1 MINSIKMKLRLIFLG
16 IVFLLFGGMEI
27 KAQFVVNGDFRT
39 RFYYDTFSGGIQ
51 DRQDL
56 SYVRYLGR
64 INIRSNVGNNV
75 TFYSE
80 LMTFTDNPL
89 SVTRNIAGTE
99 EMYYGISQL
108 FAEAVFPNVPVFD
121 QFRMR
126 VGRQQFP
133 IGRGL
138 SQGSS
143 TSYVRLFDAVR
154 FDMTK
159 YDVNLS
165 LFGSVTRQNL
175 SPSGLFPDSGGDRLY
190 IARLSRTVLNQDL
203 MSYFIM
209 NQLDGKFNDSY
220 IIGAGIRG
228 NILSDELEYFG
239 EYAHQTFNTVPGMPK
254 MGGHGYMAGIGY
266 RWPMGPFRWVKIETR
281 YAAYQG
287 NDESTDRIE
296 RFSPLYPSFFWGD
309 RAGFVN
315 GVVGGNFPFEG
326 DNLEGSRIW
335 YNRIYFVPNALP
347 RLRVQ
352 FQYIY
357 VTEYIDNDNYNS
369 YNNEFS
375 ARLYYAITRNS
386 RIQFRYVL
394 REPNEKDFNPNL
406 PESSTRDRF
415 SIHRYMFEWHIRF

>member
-1 MINSIKMKLRLIFLG
+1 MKNMFKMSFKNILLA
-16 IVFLLFGGMEI
+16 VFLLGFGATEI
-27 KAQFVVNGDFRT
+27 KAQFTVTGDFRT

-56 SYVRYLGR
+56 NYIRYLGR
-64 INIRSNVGNNV
+64 INVRSNVGDNV
-75 TFYSE
+75 SFYSE

-108 FAEAVFPNVPVFD
+108 FAEVVFPDAPVFD
-121 QFRMR
+121 VVRFR

-143 TSYVRLFDAVR
+143 ISYARLFDGVR
-154 FDMTK
+154 GDFSK
-159 YDVNLS
+159 YDFNLS

-175 SPSGLFPDSGGDRLY
+175 SPSGLFPDSGGDKLF
-190 IARLSRTVLNQDL
+190 IGRLSRTVLNQDL
-203 MSYFIM
+203 MSYFIL
-209 NQLDGKFNDSY
+209 NRLDGNYNDSY
-220 IIGAGIRG
+220 IIGGGIRG
-228 NILSDELEYFG
+228 SFLDPELEYFG
-239 EYAHQTFNTVPGMPK
+239 EIAHQTFNTAPGFPK
-254 MGGHGYMAGIGY
+254 MSGMGYMAGIGY
-266 RWPMGPFRWVKIETR
+266 RWQMGPFRWVKLETR

-309 RAGFVN
+309 RAGFAN
-315 GVVGGNFPFEG
+315 GVIGGDYPRDG
-326 DNLEGSRIW
+326 ANLEGSRIF
-335 YNRIYFVPNALP
+335 YNRIYFVPQALQ

-357 VTEYIDNDNYNS
+357 VTEYVDNDNYNS
-369 YNNEFS
+369 MNNEFS
-375 ARLYYAITRNS
+375 ARVFYSITRNS

-394 REPNEKDFNPNL
+394 REPNEDDFNPNL
-406 PESSTRDRF
+406 PETSTRDRF
-415 SIHRYMFEWHIRF
+415 SIHRYMLEWHVRF

>member
-1 MINSIKMKLRLIFLG
+1 MFKMSFKNILLA
-16 IVFLLFGGMEI
+16 VFLLGFGATEI
-27 KAQFVVNGDFRT
+27 KAQFTVTGDFRT

-56 SYVRYLGR
+56 NYIRYLGR
-64 INIRSNVGNNV
+64 INVRSNVGDNV
-75 TFYSE
+75 SFYSE

-108 FAEAVFPNVPVFD
+108 FAEVVFPDAPVFD
-121 QFRMR
+121 VVRFR

-143 TSYVRLFDAVR
+143 ISYARLFDGVR
-154 FDMTK
+154 GDFSK
-159 YDVNLS
+159 YDFNLS

-175 SPSGLFPDSGGDRLY
+175 SPSGLFPDSGGDKLF
-190 IARLSRTVLNQDL
+190 IGRLSRTVLNQDL
-203 MSYFIM
+203 MSYFIL
-209 NQLDGKFNDSY
+209 NRLDGNYNDSY
-220 IIGAGIRG
+220 IIGGGIRG
-228 NILSDELEYFG
+228 SFLDPELEYFG
-239 EYAHQTFNTVPGMPK
+239 EIAHQTFNTAPGFPK
-254 MGGHGYMAGIGY
+254 MSGMGYMAGIGY
-266 RWPMGPFRWVKIETR
+266 RWQMGPFRWVKLETR

-309 RAGFVN
+309 RAGFAN
-315 GVVGGNFPFEG
+315 GVIGGDYPRDG
-326 DNLEGSRIW
+326 ANLEGSRIF
-335 YNRIYFVPNALP
+335 YNRIYFVPQALQ

-357 VTEYIDNDNYNS
+357 VTEYVDNDNYNS
-369 YNNEFS
+369 MNNEFS
-375 ARLYYAITRNS
+375 ARVFYSITRNS

-394 REPNEKDFNPNL
+394 REPNEDDFNPNL
-406 PESSTRDRF
+406 PETSTRDRF
-415 SIHRYMFEWHIRF
+415 SIHRYMLEWHVRF

>member
-1 MINSIKMKLRLIFLG
+1 MFKMRFKNILL
-16 IVFLLFGGMEI
+16 IVFLLGFGATEI
-27 KAQFVVNGDFRT
+27 KAQFTVTGDFRT

-56 SYVRYLGR
+56 NYIRYLGR
-64 INIRSNVGNNV
+64 INVRSNVGDNV
-75 TFYSE
+75 SFYSE
-80 LMTFTDNPL
+80 FMTFTDNPL

-108 FAEAVFPNVPVFD
+108 FAEVVFPDAPVFD
-121 QFRMR
+121 VVRFR

-143 TSYVRLFDAVR
+143 TSYARLFDAVR
-154 FDMTK
+154 GDFSK
-159 YDVNLS
+159 YDFNLS

-175 SPSGLFPDSGGDRLY
+175 SPSGLFPDSGGDK
-190 IARLSRTVLNQDL
+190 IFIGRLSRTVLNQDL
-203 MSYFIM
+203 MSYFIL
-209 NQLDGKFNDSY
+209 NRLDGNYNDSY
-220 IIGAGIRG
+220 IFGGGIRG
-228 NILSDELEYFG
+228 SFLDPELEYFG
-239 EYAHQTFNTVPGMPK
+239 EIAHQTFNTAPGFPRMS
-254 MGGHGYMAGIGY
+254 GIGYMAGIGY
-266 RWPMGPFRWVKIETR
+266 RWQMGPFRWVKLETR

-309 RAGFVN
+309 RAGFAN
-315 GVVGGNFPFEG
+315 GVIGGDYPRDG
-326 DNLEGSRIW
+326 ANLEGSRIF
-335 YNRIYFVPNALP
+335 YNRIYFVPQAMQ

-357 VTEYIDNDNYNS
+357 VTEYVDNDNYNS
-369 YNNEFS
+369 MNNEFS
-375 ARLYYAITRNS
+375 ARVFYSITRNS

-394 REPNEKDFNPNL
+394 REPNEDDFNPNL

-415 SIHRYMFEWHIRF
+415 SIHRYMFEWHVRF